1 MTFNQQLINKLKEL
15 KYFCSM
21 HDVRCR
27 DCIYKKDDCQINML
41 TNELS
46 ADIPQDWDLER
57 IEELIDS

>member
-1 MTFNQQLINKLKEL
+1 
-15 KYFCSM
+15 
-21 HDVRCR
+21 
-27 DCIYKKDDCQINML
+27 ML